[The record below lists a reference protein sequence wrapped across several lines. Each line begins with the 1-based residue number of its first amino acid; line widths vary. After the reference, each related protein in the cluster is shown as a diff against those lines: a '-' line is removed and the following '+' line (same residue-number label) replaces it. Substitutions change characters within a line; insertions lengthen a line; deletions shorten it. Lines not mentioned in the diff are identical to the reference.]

1 MRKLV
6 RLAQKAREHAYA
18 PYSKFKV
25 GAVVLTQSGKTFT
38 GCNVENS
45 SYGLTCCAERNAIF
59 NAVGAG
65 AQDLFCLCV
74 LADTPEPVAP
84 CGACRQVMSEF
95 GVEWVIMA
103 NSAGATKTVP
113 LADLLPYSFTKQALK
128 R

>member
-1 MRKLV
+1 MSKIIRHYCSYFDH
-6 RLAQKAREHAYA
+6 RYLARGLAMIESLRTYA

-65 AQDLFCLCV
+65 AQDLFCL
-74 LADTPEPVAP
+74 LYP
-84 CGACRQVMSEF
+84 
-95 GVEWVIMA
+95 
-103 NSAGATKTVP
+103 
-113 LADLLPYSFTKQALK
+113 
-128 R
+128 